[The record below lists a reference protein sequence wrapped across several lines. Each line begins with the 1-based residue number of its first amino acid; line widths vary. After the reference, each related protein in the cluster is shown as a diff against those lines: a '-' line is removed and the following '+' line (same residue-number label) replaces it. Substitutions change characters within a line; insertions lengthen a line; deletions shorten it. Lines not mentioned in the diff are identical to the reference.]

1 MFSEELKGQLRNVH
15 AYAVTPFLKDDIA
28 RLDTDGFARNLDFLI
43 GQGVRVLS
51 IGGGTGEINALSAS
65 ELANLCQ
72 VGLETAAGRALVIP
86 TVPGNL
92 KTALE
97 LLPQYEAMD
106 AQVVLGMAPYTRNQI
121 PDDLEGVYSHYRI
134 LSDYTALPLMPY
146 NTQGW
151 PPEFFA
157 RLADIDRIIGVKDPC
172 LTPHNLFAAIQQ
184 LGDRFVWIGNK
195 RHNPG
200 LLHLRFQ
207 MGIEGF
213 TAGIVNFAPQF
224 ELELFRLAQDG
235 AWDAMVDLQK
245 RLAPIEN
252 LRTQFGDVSLLKAGL
267 DLVGLAGGPARPPRV
282 SVPENARQAL
292 SKELTGLGVELTET

>member
-15 AYAVTPFLKDDIA
+15 AYTVTPFLKDDIA
-28 RLDTDGFARNLDFLI
+28 QLDTDGFARNLDFLI

-51 IGGGTGEINALSAS
+51 IGGGTGEINALSAN

-121 PDDLEGVYSHYRI
+121 PDNLEGVYSHYRI
-134 LSDYTALPLMPY
+134 LSDHTALPLMPY

-172 LTPHNLFAAIQQ
+172 LVPHNLFAAIQQ

-200 LLHLRFQ
+200 VLHLRFQ

-224 ELELFRLAQDG
+224 ELELFRLAKDG

-282 SVPENARQAL
+282 DVPENARQAL
-292 SKELTGLGVELTET
+292 SNELTRLGVAWTET

>member
-15 AYAVTPFLKDDIA
+15 AYTVTPFLKDDIA
-28 RLDTDGFARNLDFLI
+28 QLDTDGFARNLDFLI

-51 IGGGTGEINALSAS
+51 IGGGTGEINALSAN

-121 PDDLEGVYSHYRI
+121 PDNLEGVYSHYRI
-134 LSDYTALPLMPY
+134 LSDHTALPLMPY

-172 LTPHNLFAAIQQ
+172 LVPHNLFAAIQQ

-200 LLHLRFQ
+200 VLHLRFQ

-224 ELELFRLAQDG
+224 ELELFRLAKDG

-282 SVPENARQAL
+282 DVPENARQAL
-292 SKELTGLGVELTET
+292 SKELTGLGVAWTET

>member
-15 AYAVTPFLKDDIA
+15 AYTVTPFLKDDIA
-28 RLDTDGFARNLDFLI
+28 QLDTDGFARNLDFLI

-51 IGGGTGEINALSAS
+51 IGGGTGEINALSAN

-134 LSDYTALPLMPY
+134 LSDYTSLPLMPY

-172 LTPHNLFAAIQQ
+172 LVPHNLFAAIQQ

-200 LLHLRFQ
+200 VLHLRFQ

-224 ELELFRLAQDG
+224 ELELFRLAKDG

-282 SVPENARQAL
+282 DVPEKARQAL

>member
-15 AYAVTPFLKDDIA
+15 AYTVTPFLKDDIA
-28 RLDTDGFARNLDFLI
+28 QLDTDGFARNLDVLI

-51 IGGGTGEINALSAS
+51 IGGGTGEINALSAN

-134 LSDYTALPLMPY
+134 LSDHTALPLMPY

-172 LTPHNLFAAIQQ
+172 LVPHNLFAAIQQ

-200 LLHLRFQ
+200 VLHLRFQ

-224 ELELFRLAQDG
+224 ELELFRLAKDG

-282 SVPENARQAL
+282 DVPEKARQAL

>member
-15 AYAVTPFLKDDIA
+15 AYTVTPFLKDDIA
-28 RLDTDGFARNLDFLI
+28 QLDTDGFARNLDFLI

-51 IGGGTGEINALSAS
+51 IGGGTGEINALSAN

-134 LSDYTALPLMPY
+134 LSDHTALPLMPY

-172 LTPHNLFAAIQQ
+172 LVPHNLFAAIQQ

-200 LLHLRFQ
+200 VLHLRFQ

-224 ELELFRLAQDG
+224 ELELFRLAKDG

-282 SVPENARQAL
+282 DVPENARQAL
-292 SKELTGLGVELTET
+292 SNELTGLGVAWTET

>member
-1 MFSEELKGQLRNVH
+1 MFSEELKSQLRNVH

-51 IGGGTGEINALSAS
+51 IGGGTGEINALSAN

-92 KTALE
+92 RTALE

-121 PDDLEGVYSHYRI
+121 PDDLEGVYSHYHI
-134 LSDYTALPLMPY
+134 LSDHTVLPLMPY

-151 PPEFFA
+151 PPEFFV

-172 LTPHNLFAAIQQ
+172 LVPHNLFAAIQL

-200 LLHLRFQ
+200 VLHLRFQ

-235 AWDAMVDLQK
+235 AWDALVDRQT

-252 LRTQFGDVSLLKAGL
+252 LRTQFGDVSLLKA
-267 DLVGLAGGPARPPRV
+267 
-282 SVPENARQAL
+282 
-292 SKELTGLGVELTET
+292 

>member
-1 MFSEELKGQLRNVH
+1 
-15 AYAVTPFLKDDIA
+15 
-28 RLDTDGFARNLDFLI
+28 
-43 GQGVRVLS
+43 
-51 IGGGTGEINALSAS
+51 
-65 ELANLCQ
+65 
-72 VGLETAAGRALVIP
+72 
-86 TVPGNL
+86 
-92 KTALE
+92 
-97 LLPQYEAMD
+97 
-106 AQVVLGMAPYTRNQI
+106 
-121 PDDLEGVYSHYRI
+121 
-134 LSDYTALPLMPY
+134 MPY

-172 LTPHNLFAAIQQ
+172 LGTPHNLFSAIQQ

-200 LLHLRFQ
+200 VLHLRFQ

-224 ELELFRLAQDG
+224 EAELFRLAKDG

-282 SVPENARQAL
+282 DVPENARQAL
-292 SKELTGLGVELTET
+292 SNELTGLGVAWTET

>member
-1 MFSEELKGQLRNVH
+1 MFSEELKGLLRNVH
-15 AYAVTPFLKDDIA
+15 AYAVTPFLKDDIT

-51 IGGGTGEINALSAS
+51 IGGGTGEINALSAN
-65 ELANLCQ
+65 ELAKLCQ

-134 LSDYTALPLMPY
+134 LSDHTALPLMPY

-172 LTPHNLFAAIQQ
+172 LVPHNLFAAIQQ

-200 LLHLRFQ
+200 VLHLRFQ

-245 RLAPIEN
+245 RLAPIED

>member
-15 AYAVTPFLKDDIA
+15 AYTVTPFLKDDIA
-28 RLDTDGFARNLDFLI
+28 QLDTDGFARNLDFLI

-51 IGGGTGEINALSAS
+51 IGGGTGEINALSAN

-134 LSDYTALPLMPY
+134 LSDHTALPLMPY

-151 PPEFFA
+151 QPEFFA

-172 LTPHNLFAAIQQ
+172 LVPHNLFAAIQQ

-200 LLHLRFQ
+200 VLHLRFQ

-224 ELELFRLAQDG
+224 ELELFRLAKDG

-282 SVPENARQAL
+282 DVPENARQAL
-292 SKELTGLGVELTET
+292 SNELTRLGVAWTET